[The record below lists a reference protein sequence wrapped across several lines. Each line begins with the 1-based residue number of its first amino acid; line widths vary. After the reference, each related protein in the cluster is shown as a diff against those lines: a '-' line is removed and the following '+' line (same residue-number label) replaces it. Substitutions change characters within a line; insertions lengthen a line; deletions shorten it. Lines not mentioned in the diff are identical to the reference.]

1 MFDAKTKTDG
11 SPGTIVGA
19 NVRLTGTLKD
29 TNEITIYGEVQGE
42 VISDKFVNIAQS
54 AKVIGP
60 VIANSVNVAGTVN
73 GEITAKDKLEIA
85 ETGEV
90 IGSITT
96 NDLVIL
102 SGAKFNGK
110 CKMKSEEAQK
120 EHKDKIAPEKTEAID
135 NEKKEE
141 PKEKTVVK
149 KEEPKVEDKPK
160 EDIFKELKKKKYELE

>member
-1 MFDAKTKTDG
+1 MFDAKTKTDD

-73 GEITAKDKLEIA
+73 GEITAKDKLEIS

-120 EHKDKIAPEKTEAID
+120 EHKEKPLEKTEAIE

-141 PKEKTVVK
+141 PKEKTEVK
-149 KEEPKVEDKPK
+149 KEEPKAPK

>member
-1 MFDAKTKTDG
+1 MFDAKTKNDD

-42 VISDKFVNIAQS
+42 VISDKYVNIAQS

-60 VIANSVNVAGTVN
+60 VLANSVNVAGTVN

-96 NDLVIL
+96 NDLVII

-120 EHKDKIAPEKTEAID
+120 ESKEKISPEKTAEI
-135 NEKKEE
+135 EE
-141 PKEKTVVK
+141 PKKETTKEKNEIK
-149 KEEPKVEDKPK
+149 KDDSKTPK

>member
-1 MFDAKTKTDG
+1 MFDAKTKTDD

-29 TNEITIYGEVQGE
+29 SNEITIYGEVQGE
-42 VISDKFVNIAQS
+42 VISDKYVNIAQS

-60 VIANSVNVAGTVN
+60 VVADSVNVAGTIN
-73 GEITAKDKLEIA
+73 GEITAKNKLEIS

-96 NDLVIL
+96 NNLVIQ

-110 CKMKSEEAQK
+110 CKMKSDEVQK
-120 EHKDKIAPEKTEAID
+120 EKIEKEPEIKAQIKET
-135 NEKKEE
+135 KEE
-141 PKEKTVVK
+141 PKEKTIVK
-149 KEEPKVEDKPK
+149 KEEPKIQK
-160 EDIFKELKKKKYELE
+160 EDIFKEIKKKKYELE